1 MMPRTVISA
10 VKDKPRETR
19 RPGAG
24 ALWRRIADNWEALE
38 ALGANPDLGTV
49 IGRMFLFGEL
59 SHTEAS
65 AARLYAEIAGRYSR
79 YFGLARETAASPA
92 YERGFGREDEVER
105 HAKND
110 TMRSYERRAKKARR
124 AWEKVQGCLPP
135 GAAKDVLHDVAV
147 LNREVN
153 KALYPDLRIILAKI
167 AGKFSIAPPAHVADS
182 RQPGVPPSD
191 TERRVRL
198 AIGALA
204 RWFTDQKGEI
214 RTFRL
219 LGDQA
224 PDGVRGIE
232 GFGFSRAGAAPLSH
246 SISIGL
252 SGALAAHVDALF
264 LRTAESVGWKERAV

>member
-1 MMPRTVISA
+1 MPRTVISA
-10 VKDKPRETR
+10 VKDKSREAR

-24 ALWRRIADNWEALE
+24 TLWRRVADNWEALE

-105 HAKND
+105 HSRND
-110 TMRSYERRAKKARR
+110 TMKSYERRAKKARR
-124 AWEKVQGCLPP
+124 AWEKVQACLPP
-135 GAAKDVLHDVAV
+135 GPAKDVLHDVAV
-147 LNREVN
+147 LNREVP
-153 KALYPDLRIILAKI
+153 KALYPDLRIVLAKI
-167 AGKFSIAPPAHVADS
+167 GGKFAIAPPAAVAES
-182 RQPGVPPSD
+182 RQPGTPPND

-198 AIGALA
+198 AVGALA
-204 RWFTDQKGEI
+204 RWFAEQKAEI
-214 RTFRL
+214 RTFSL
-219 LGDQA
+219 LGDQS
-224 PDGVRGIE
+224 PPGMRGIVGY
-232 GFGFSRAGAAPLSH
+232 GFTRGGAAPLHH
-246 SISIGL
+246 SVRIGL
-252 SGALAAHVDALF
+252 ADALKNNVDALF